1 MSKAKTV
8 DLTSGPILKTL
19 AELALPIMISSMLG
33 TAYSI
38 MDMAWIGL
46 LGAKAVA
53 GVGGEIMDFGDWP
66 AWVAL
71 SSAIISP
78 VVTVYLNNRHQE
90 KMELM
95 RQRAEI
101 ANSISI
107 ACEEILSV
115 SYMEA
120 KDFPGFSRNVMSA
133 SGLCGQMFTTEVFYA
148 ARSIEISAHSG
159 KKIKDIT
166 LVLKN
171 NRNIFYS
178 EWAIE
183 ICGSLMEKRNEMLLT
198 RSQKRKVRQ

>member
-1 MSKAKTV
+1 
-8 DLTSGPILKTL
+8 
-19 AELALPIMISSMLG
+19 
-33 TAYSI
+33 
-38 MDMAWIGL
+38 
-46 LGAKAVA
+46 
-53 GVGGEIMDFGDWP
+53 MDFGDWP

-95 RQRAEI
+95 RQKAEI

-115 SYMEA
+115 SYMDA

-133 SGLCGQMFTTEVFYA
+133 SGLCGHVFTTEVFCA

-171 NRNIFYS
+171 SRNIF
-178 EWAIE
+178 
-183 ICGSLMEKRNEMLLT
+183 LF
-198 RSQKRKVRQ
+198 

>member
-1 MSKAKTV
+1 
-8 DLTSGPILKTL
+8 
-19 AELALPIMISSMLG
+19 
-33 TAYSI
+33 
-38 MDMAWIGL
+38 
-46 LGAKAVA
+46 
-53 GVGGEIMDFGDWP
+53 MDFGDWP

-120 KDFPGFSRNVMSA
+120 KDFPGFSHNVMSA